1 MGAKYSRRSLE
12 PGTEACLTPS
22 AASFEDHLAREIIHS
37 ERTRMAILAGLLSVL
52 VVIFGLLRAVYHDA
66 YVQRFVTDAAFAH
79 MFVVVCLL
87 AVYELAVRH
96 RIGRWLEQGRSVPGV
111 LRYVNA
117 FVEASV
123 PSILMYL
130 AARETSPVHV
140 LQSAAGFFY
149 AVFIVLS
156 TLRLDFRLSVF
167 YGLVAAAEYVGLSY
181 AYTGASGAGADTPF
195 DAPPF
200 YLAKGAMLVL
210 AGLAAGFVAH
220 QLKRRVGNV
229 YRTLHE
235 QQRILNAFGQQ
246 VSPAIAE
253 ELLKAGPAIASR
265 RSFVCV
271 MFADIR
277 DFTPLVEHKSP
288 EEIVAF
294 QNVFFAEAVD
304 IVNRNHGI
312 INQFL
317 GDGFMATFGA
327 PLATG
332 RDSANAI
339 AAAHELVAGVRRL
352 AESGRIP
359 PVAIGVGLHAGEVV
373 SGNVGSELRKQYS
386 ITGNVVI
393 LASRI
398 EQLNKQHGSQILASG
413 EVLAAAGGPAPS
425 DEALGPVHVKG
436 REGPIE
442 LFRLA

>member
-1 MGAKYSRRSLE
+1 
-12 PGTEACLTPS
+12 
-22 AASFEDHLAREIIHS
+22 
-37 ERTRMAILAGLLSVL
+37 MAILAGLLGAL
-52 VVIFGLLRAVYHDA
+52 VAVFGLLYTVFHDI
-66 YVQRFVTDAAFAH
+66 YVQRFVTDAAFNS
-79 MFVVVCLL
+79 MFAVICLL
-87 AVYELAVRH
+87 AAYELAVRY
-96 RIGRWLEQGRSVPGV
+96 RIGRWLTQGRGVPGA

-117 FVEASV
+117 FVETSV
-123 PSILMYL
+123 PSVLMYL
-130 AARETSPVHV
+130 VARETNPVHV
-140 LQSAAGFFY
+140 MQSAAGFLY

-156 TLRLDFRLSVF
+156 TLRLDFRLSAF
-167 YGLVAAAEYVGLSY
+167 TGLVAAAEYVALSY
-181 AYTGASGAGADTPF
+181 AYMGADWTQASGTPF
-195 DAPPF
+195 GAPPF

-229 YRTLHE
+229 YRSMQE
-235 QQRILNAFGQQ
+235 RQRVLSAFGQQ

-253 ELLKAGPAIASR
+253 ELLKAGPDIASR

-277 DFTPLVEHKSP
+277 NFTPLVENKSP

-294 QNVFFAEAVD
+294 QNVFFTEAVE

-317 GDGFMATFGA
+317 GDGFMSSFGA
-327 PLATG
+327 PVATG
-332 RDSANAI
+332 RDCANAI
-339 AAAHELVAGVRRL
+339 AAAHELVAGMRRL
-352 AESGRIP
+352 SESGRIP
-359 PVAIGVGLHAGEVV
+359 PVAVGIGLHAGEVV
-373 SGNVGSELRKQYS
+373 SGNIGSELRKQYS

-398 EQLNKQHGSQILASG
+398 EQLNKDYGSQILASG
-413 EVLAAAGGPAPS
+413 EVLAAAGGPAPG

-436 REGPIE
+436 REGPID